1 MSSDTLAAEST
12 ASLRVERSPGHL
24 GEHVS
29 EVVLTGPGK
38 GNALGPDFWRDIPAV
53 FARLD
58 ADPSVRVV
66 LIRGS
71 GSCFTYGLDLPAML
85 GGGLPGLLKDAPSVA
100 DRAALLDTIRQMQGS
115 LTAVEACRKPV
126 VAAVHGWCIGG
137 GVGLIAACDVRL
149 CSADARFSVREVRL
163 AIVPD
168 IGPIQRLPR
177 IIGEGMTRRLAMT
190 GEDFDSAR
198 AERIGLVSDVYP
210 DEGSLLVAA
219 RDLCGVLAGNSPL
232 AVQGIKQILNA
243 SRDLPQGASLEHVA
257 VWNSAFLPS
266 GDLREAVTAFME
278 KRQPR
283 FQGT

>member
-1 MSSDTLAAEST
+1 MSSETLAAAST
-12 ASLRVERSPGHL
+12 TSLTVERSPGEL
-24 GEHVS
+24 GEHVA

-38 GNALGPDFWRDIPAV
+38 GNALGPGFWRDLPAV

-58 ADPSVRVV
+58 ADASIRAILV
-66 LIRGS
+66 RGS
-71 GSCFTYGLDLPAML
+71 GSGFTYGLDLPAML
-85 GGGLPGLLKDAPSVA
+85 GGGLPGLFKEAPTAA
-100 DRAALLDTIRQMQGS
+100 DRSALLDTIKQLQDA

-177 IIGEGMTRRLAMT
+177 IIGEGMTRRLALT
-190 GEDFDSAR
+190 GEDFDAAR

-210 DEGSLLVAA
+210 DEPALLAGA
-219 RDLCGVLAGNSPL
+219 RDLCGVLARNSPL
-232 AVQGIKQILNA
+232 AVQGTKQVLNA
-243 SRDLPQGASLEHVA
+243 SRDLPQGASLQLVA

-266 GDLREAVTAFME
+266 ADLREAVTAFME
-278 KRQPR
+278 KREPR
-283 FQGT
+283 FRGE